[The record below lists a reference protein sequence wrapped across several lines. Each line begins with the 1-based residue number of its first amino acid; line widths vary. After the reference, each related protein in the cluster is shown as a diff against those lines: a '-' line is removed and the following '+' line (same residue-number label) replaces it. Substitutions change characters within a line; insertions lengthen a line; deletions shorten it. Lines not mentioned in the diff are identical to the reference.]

1 MQTTRLLLEPFAP
14 TDSEALL
21 ALFRDP
27 HVRRYLLDD
36 TLVDAE
42 WVAAEIDRSRDRF
55 AAGQP
60 GLFAARWRP
69 DGDLVGFVGL
79 RPFAESDPPQLIY
92 GLLPNF
98 VGRGLAREMAR
109 AVIDA
114 TFLLHGQKELH
125 AVVDAPNL
133 ASIRLLR
140 ALGFSESPPPP
151 GPAFEQIRFV
161 LPRLRYS
168 PTIRT
173 ARPDDAPSLRQIH
186 CAAFGRPA
194 EADLVAALYA
204 EGYVVVSLVAA
215 LGDEPIAHILFTEL
229 PLRRT
234 DGSGV
239 VRGLA
244 LAPVAVR
251 PDVQRQGLG
260 AALITA
266 GLEHSHAAGAAVVVV
281 LGHAEYYPRFGFRA
295 ELARAISAPW
305 SGRSFMALELAA
317 DALAGSPLRAEYAAP
332 FLR

>member
-1 MQTTRLLLEPFAP
+1 MQTARLLLEPFAP
-14 TDSEALL
+14 ADAAALL

-79 RPFAESDPPQLIY
+79 RSFDESDPPQLIY
-92 GLLPNF
+92 GLLPDF

-109 AVIDA
+109 AVVDA
-114 TFLLHGQKELH
+114 TFLLHGHKELH

-133 ASIRLLR
+133 PSIRLLR
-140 ALGFSESPPPP
+140 ALGFCESAPTP
-151 GPAFEQIRFV
+151 GAAFEQVRLV
-161 LPRLRYS
+161 LPRSRYS
-168 PTIRT
+168 PTIRP
-173 ARPDDAPSLRQIH
+173 ARPDEAASLRPIH

-204 EGYVVVSLVAA
+204 EGYVVVSLVAT

-234 DGSGV
+234 DGTGV

-266 GLEHSHAAGAAVVVV
+266 GLEHSRAAGAAAVVV
-281 LGHAEYYPRFGFRA
+281 LGHPDYYPRFGFRA

-305 SGRSFMALELAA
+305 SGRSFMALELVA